1 MRTATFTN
9 FGIDVTGKRTI
20 DEVLETAGLDYT
32 VKTEPIYFPTTLG
45 GDALTQVPGKLLTLK
60 EDTREPIAVVS
71 DKYKVCQNR
80 DAFEFIDS
88 IHDDIEFISAGET
101 KSNLIYIIA
110 RMQNVKVL
118 GDEITPFLIFQN
130 SHDGLGAVKAT
141 ISPLRIVCQNQFNIS
156 FRQSPNTV
164 RIVHSSGMDNKLVA
178 AREMLSDV
186 AAYMDRFAVEAET
199 LAQVKLSDDKLIKA
213 FNEVFKYDREK
224 MSERQIVTFSENLEE
239 FLRAYRADDNQNFK
253 GTVWGGING
262 AADYLTHH
270 ASKRPSS
277 QETRFVNVTLLS
289 TLLNQ
294 FYTQLTH

>member
-1 MRTATFTN
+1 MRTSTFQNIGT
-9 FGIDVTGKRTI
+9 DVTTKKTI
-20 DEVLETAGLDYT
+20 DEVLKTAGLDYT
-32 VKTEPIYFPTTLG
+32 VATEPIYYPAVRG
-45 GDALTQVPGKLLTLK
+45 ESQMNQVPGKLLTIK
-60 EDTREPIAVVS
+60 EATREPIAVVS

-80 DAFEFIDS
+80 DAFDFIDS
-88 IHDDIEFISAGET
+88 IHDDIEFVSAGET
-101 KSNLIYIIA
+101 ASNLIYIIA

-118 GDEITPFLIFQN
+118 GDEITPFIIFQN
-130 SHDGLGAVKAT
+130 SHDGLGSVKAT
-141 ISPLRIVCQNQFNIS
+141 ISPLRIVCQNQFNLS
-156 FRQSPNTV
+156 FKSSPNTV

-199 LAQVKLSDDKLIKA
+199 LAQVKLSNDKLIKA

-224 MSERQIVTFSENLEE
+224 MTDRQIVTFDSNLTE
-239 FLRAYRADDNQNFK
+239 FLAAYNAEDNQNFK

-270 ASKRPSS
+270 TSKRPASP
-277 QETRFVNVTLLS
+277 ETRFVNVTLLS
-289 TLLNQ
+289 TLLKQ

>member
-9 FGIDVTGKRTI
+9 FGIDVTGKKTI
-20 DEVLETAGLDYT
+20 DEVLETAGLNYS
-32 VKTEPIYFPTTLG
+32 VKTEPIYFPTALG
-45 GDALTQVPGKLLTLK
+45 GSDLTQVPGKLLTLK
-60 EDTREPIAVVS
+60 EETREPIAVVS

-80 DAFEFIDS
+80 NAFEFIDS

-101 KSNLIYIIA
+101 HSHLIYIIA

-141 ISPLRIVCQNQFNIS
+141 ISPLRIVCQNQFNLS
-156 FRQSPNTV
+156 FKSSPNTV

-224 MSERQIVTFSENLEE
+224 MSARQIVTFDENLEE
-239 FLRAYRADDNQNFK
+239 FLLAYKAEDNQNFK

-270 ASKRPSS
+270 TSKRPTS

-294 FYTQLTH
+294 FYRQLTH